1 MGRLII
7 VTRPWLT
14 PGFQLAGVEAF
25 AAQDADT
32 AQQLVTGWLET
43 GETGLLALDDGLLEG
58 FDPALRRRLESAD
71 RLPCIAIPGGGPLEP
86 GTSPRRQIAEMIR
99 RAIGIHITFGGEQ
112 AHE

>member
-7 VTRPWLT
+7 VTRPALA

-25 AAQDADT
+25 AAQDGET
-32 AQQLVTGWLET
+32 AQRLVAGWLDA
-43 GETGLLALDDGLLEG
+43 GETGLLAVDDGLLAN
-58 FDPALRRRLESAD
+58 FDPALRRQMEAAD

-86 GTSPRRQIAEMIR
+86 GVSPRRQLTEMIR

-112 AHE
+112 SA